1 MSWFTCKPTLAV
13 CQGHYFSDHESIL
26 DNVPLDCGRD
36 SPLRQEGSDCA
47 LQRGVAGLESR
58 WFGRKRTVLQL
69 HRLTEGGI
77 AISVKKE
84 INIDR
89 SCTKRDTSKS
99 TDEGGH
105 MPKSLSII
113 EARKKLTNIPELF
126 EQEADLDVVAI
137 TRRGKPV
144 MAIMPWE
151 LYEAL
156 EETLEILGD
165 EALMMQLR
173 ESIEELKAGQLIPWE
188 ETGAGAGR

>member
-1 MSWFTCKPTLAV
+1 
-13 CQGHYFSDHESIL
+13 
-26 DNVPLDCGRD
+26 
-36 SPLRQEGSDCA
+36 
-47 LQRGVAGLESR
+47 
-58 WFGRKRTVLQL
+58 
-69 HRLTEGGI
+69 
-77 AISVKKE
+77 
-84 INIDR
+84 
-89 SCTKRDTSKS
+89 
-99 TDEGGH
+99 
-105 MPKSLSII
+105 MPESLSII

-137 TRRGKPV
+137 TRRGRPV

-188 ETGAGAGR
+188 EIGAGAGR

>member
-1 MSWFTCKPTLAV
+1 M
-13 CQGHYFSDHESIL
+13 
-26 DNVPLDCGRD
+26 
-36 SPLRQEGSDCA
+36 
-47 LQRGVAGLESR
+47 ESR
-58 WFGRKRTVLQL
+58 WFGGEGPVLQL
-69 HRLTEGGI
+69 HRLTDDGI
-77 AISVKKE
+77 AIAAKKE
-84 INIDR
+84 INLDR
-89 SCTKRDTSKS
+89 KCTKRDTHKS
-99 TDEGGH
+99 TDEGGC

-173 ESIEELKAGQLIPWE
+173 ESIEELKAGRLIPWE
-188 ETGAGAGR
+188 ETDAGAGR

>member
-1 MSWFTCKPTLAV
+1 MPAHDIIDNRRKKLVDHIDCLA
-13 CQGHYFSDHESIL
+13 
-26 DNVPLDCGRD
+26 
-36 SPLRQEGSDCA
+36 A
-47 LQRGVAGLESR
+47 
-58 WFGRKRTVLQL
+58 
-69 HRLTEGGI
+69 
-77 AISVKKE
+77 KKE

-99 TDEGGH
+99 TDEGGR

>member
-1 MSWFTCKPTLAV
+1 M
-13 CQGHYFSDHESIL
+13 ES
-26 DNVPLDCGRD
+26 GR
-36 SPLRQEGSDCA
+36 
-47 LQRGVAGLESR
+47 
-58 WFGRKRTVLQL
+58 FGRERTVLQL
-69 HRLTEGGI
+69 YGIVVNRI
-77 AISVKKE
+77 AIATKKE
-84 INIDR
+84 INLDR
-89 SCTKRDTSKS
+89 KCTKRDTHKS
-99 TDEGGH
+99 TDEGGC

-137 TRRGKPV
+137 TRRGRPV

-151 LYEAL
+151 LYEAI

-173 ESIEELKAGQLIPWE
+173 ESIAELKAGQLIPWE

>member
-1 MSWFTCKPTLAV
+1 
-13 CQGHYFSDHESIL
+13 
-26 DNVPLDCGRD
+26 
-36 SPLRQEGSDCA
+36 
-47 LQRGVAGLESR
+47 
-58 WFGRKRTVLQL
+58 
-69 HRLTEGGI
+69 
-77 AISVKKE
+77 
-84 INIDR
+84 
-89 SCTKRDTSKS
+89 
-99 TDEGGH
+99 

-126 EQEADLDVVAI
+126 EQEADLDVVAV

-173 ESIEELKAGQLIPWE
+173 DSIGELKAGQLIPWE
-188 ETGAGAGR
+188 EAGTGR

>member
-1 MSWFTCKPTLAV
+1 
-13 CQGHYFSDHESIL
+13 
-26 DNVPLDCGRD
+26 
-36 SPLRQEGSDCA
+36 
-47 LQRGVAGLESR
+47 
-58 WFGRKRTVLQL
+58 
-69 HRLTEGGI
+69 
-77 AISVKKE
+77 
-84 INIDR
+84 
-89 SCTKRDTSKS
+89 
-99 TDEGGH
+99 

-126 EQEADLDVVAI
+126 EQEVDLDVVAV

-173 ESIEELKAGQLIPWE
+173 KSIEELKAGQLIPWE